1 MWETWRKRAGS
12 EPGMSETGHGSS
24 AGAATGRTTEP
35 HAQVVQAL
43 SGGVSKLGRDAAEV
57 RGLLEDTQKVVQAQA
72 EAMQALGGELEQVR
86 HAQDGIN
93 QSTDQTREAVGR
105 ARAALAG
112 VGNEVGGIVATL
124 RQVSDAASEITKIA
138 LQTRLVAFN
147 ASVEAKRAGDAGRG
161 FGVVADAV
169 KDLAAQ
175 VEASSKAI
183 MGTVGALD
191 TRIEAFSRE
200 LQADDV
206 GQPAGGGTSGR
217 AGHGAGRVHQSSIHQ
232 AFADVEAD
240 VDLISRSAQESQST
254 TQQLAE
260 RSGTLGLEIQQAMRN
275 LDAAFACSDRFLRLS
290 EQMIEQIASSGVA
303 VEDSPYI
310 EAVQQAAADISALLE
325 SAVQERQID
334 LSALFDDKYQKLA
347 GTDPQQ
353 YLTRFTELA
362 DRLFPSVQERMLTFS
377 DKVVFCI
384 AVDRNGYVATH
395 NKRYCQPQR
404 PGETAWNTANS
415 RYRRI
420 FNDRTGLASA
430 RNQRPFLLQTYRRDM
445 GGGQFVLLKEASA
458 PVTVAGKHWGGVRLA
473 FGF

>member
-12 EPGMSETGHGSS
+12 APDATDPGAGSAASS
-24 AGAATGRTTEP
+24 AASNAALIRAAENNT
-35 HAQVVQAL
+35 QVVRAL

-57 RGLLEDTQKVVQAQA
+57 RGLLEDTQKVVLSQAQ
-72 EAMQALGGELEQVR
+72 AMQALGGELEQVR

-105 ARAALAG
+105 ARVALAG

-147 ASVEAKRAGDAGRG
+147 ASVEAKRAGEAGRG

-200 LQADDV
+200 LRADTA
-206 GQPAGGGTSGR
+206 GQSAR
-217 AGHGAGRVHQSSIHQ
+217 AHQSSIHQ

-240 VDLISRSAQESQST
+240 VDLISRSAQESQAT

-260 RSGTLGLEIQQAMRN
+260 RSGALGLEIQQAMRN

-290 EQMIEQIASSGVA
+290 EQMIEQIASSGVP
-303 VEDSPYI
+303 VDDSPYI
-310 EAVQQAAADISALLE
+310 EAVQQAAAEISALLE
-325 SAVQERQID
+325 TAVRERRID
-334 LSALFDDKYQKLA
+334 LSALFDDQYQKIA

-353 YLTRFTELA
+353 YLTRFTDVA
-362 DRLFPSVQERMLTFS
+362 DRVFPSVQEHMLSFS

-445 GGGQFVLLKEASA
+445 GGGHFVLLKEASA